1 MDTYI
6 CMGES
11 LCYAPETITTLLISY
26 KIQNEKSKRK
36 KKNPQHR
43 LKGKLSS
50 STSFMTTRWIN
61 TISLPRGLSRG

>member
-26 KIQNEKSKRK
+26 KIQNEKSKTK
-36 KKNPQHR
+36 KKKQPTTQI
-43 LKGKLSS
+43 KGETFL
-50 STSFMTTRWIN
+50 FNQFHDYEMD
-61 TISLPRGLSRG
+61 